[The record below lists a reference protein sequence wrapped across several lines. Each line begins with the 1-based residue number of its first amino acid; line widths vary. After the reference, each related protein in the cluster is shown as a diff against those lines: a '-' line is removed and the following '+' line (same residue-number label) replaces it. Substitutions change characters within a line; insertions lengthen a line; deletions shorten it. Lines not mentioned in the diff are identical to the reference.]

1 MEKNINDVLDD
12 LFGNVPPPV
21 SKQPHRPSSQQG
33 SESSTQPNK
42 NISVR
47 YDAVT
52 GEPMEA
58 IDIPDGNG
66 GFVQVDYC
74 KSTGGWFLDKEELSA
89 LRSIPGIVQIIQTY
103 SSN

>member
-1 MEKNINDVLDD
+1 MCLMICSGM
-12 LFGNVPPPV
+12 F
-21 SKQPHRPSSQQG
+21 HH
-33 SESSTQPNK
+33 PNQNNHIDQVVNK
-42 NISVR
+42 VHIQVHNQENISVR

>member
-1 MEKNINDVLDD
+1 MICSGM
-12 LFGNVPPPV
+12 FHHWYQ
-21 SKQPHRPSSQQG
+21 KQPHRSSSQQG
-33 SESSTQPNK
+33 AQSSTQPK
-42 NISVR
+42 ENISVR

-74 KSTGGWFLDKEELSA
+74 KSTPGWPV
-89 LRSIPGIVQIIQTY
+89 RY
-103 SSN
+103 